1 MDMKELSHT
10 KDDPLWD
17 QEPTKT
23 TYAYPFPHAKKIHI
37 AESQESHI
45 GPFKHAL
52 DFLVLRSA
60 LKYL

>member
-45 GPFKHAL
+45 GLFKHAL